1 MLEMSIRTGRR
12 VHDAVRRLQEKF
24 DRDADERQQVNS
36 LHRQRMSCSDSL
48 RSFTNTQDWT
58 LGLGMSPSGRFRVV
72 EEARPKQK
80 IISREGIRWDAA
92 WIAIIA
98 VIVLCCTVL
107 LSDVAGMGLS
117 SRSIRRL
124 DVKIEDMAERT
135 ESLRHQVALNASD
148 VSVCTEAVKLNLI
161 SGYGAQTIQLTA
173 PQELS
178 TGAVTADSRGATA
191 GWMTG
196 DAQP

>member
-1 MLEMSIRTGRR
+1 MLEMPVRTGRR
-12 VHDAVRRLQEKF
+12 IQNAALRLREGFNRR
-24 DRDADERQQVNS
+24 ADERQQVNS
-36 LHRQRMSCSDSL
+36 LHRQRMSCSDNL
-48 RSFTNTQDWT
+48 RTFTNAQDWT
-58 LGLGMSPSGRFRVV
+58 GGMGISPSGRFQVV

-80 IISREGIRWDAA
+80 AFSREGIRWDAA

-98 VIVLCCTVL
+98 VIVLCGAVL

-124 DVKIEDMAERT
+124 DNKIEDMAKRNET
-135 ESLRHQVALNASD
+135 LRQELAVNAGD

-191 GWMTG
+191 GWITG

>member
-1 MLEMSIRTGRR
+1 MLEMPIRTGRR
-12 VHDAVRRLQEKF
+12 MQDAVRRLREGF
-24 DRDADERQQVNS
+24 DRHDDERQQVNS
-36 LHRQRMSCSDSL
+36 LHRQRMSCSDSV
-48 RSFTNTQDWT
+48 RTFTNTQDWT
-58 LGLGMSPSGRFRVV
+58 GSMGMSPSGRFQVV

-80 IISREGIRWDAA
+80 IVSREGIRMDAA
-92 WIAIIA
+92 WIAVIA
-98 VIVLCCTVL
+98 VVVLCCAVL

-124 DVKIEDMAERT
+124 DAKIEDMAKRT
-135 ESLRHQVALNASD
+135 ETLRQQVAVNAAD